1 MTKKK
6 ETESDNYLD
15 KSARK
20 LLKEFGEGS
29 HIPGSGS
36 ANALSALVA
45 IGMME
50 TVCKITLRKKK
61 FENIHKYFQLF
72 QEELSI
78 KFEPLL
84 EQLFQKDIEV
94 FDQVLNFRTSKHN
107 ATKESEREYSLNKEL
122 NELRLATE
130 IQIQICEICL
140 ELFDSATAIFDR
152 GFNAVRGDSG
162 VAISGL
168 LSASFGSLFVIFLN
182 LKSFPKSAWLTET
195 QTKAESLTKQL
206 INSQATG
213 FEKVL
218 DLYKELKNPDKQ
230 FEDELFS
237 EN

>member
-1 MTKKK
+1 MSKKK
-6 ETESDNYLD
+6 KTESDNYLD
-15 KSARK
+15 KSARN

-45 IGMME
+45 LGMME
-50 TVCKITLRKKK
+50 TVCIITLRKKK
-61 FENIHKYFQLF
+61 FENIHKYFQSF
-72 QEELSI
+72 QEQLSE
-78 KFEPLL
+78 KFKPLL
-84 EQLFQKDIEV
+84 EELFQKDIEV
-94 FDQVLNFRTSKHN
+94 FDQVMEFRLKKHS
-107 ATKESEREYSLNKEL
+107 ATEEADRESFLSKEL
-122 NELRLATE
+122 ENLRIATD

-140 ELFDSATAIFDR
+140 ELFESATAIFDR
-152 GFNAVRGDSG
+152 GFKAVRGDSG

-182 LKSFPKSAWLTET
+182 LKSFPKSLWLTET
-195 QTKAESLTKQL
+195 QAKAESLTKQL

-218 DLYKELKNPDKQ
+218 DIYAELKNPDKQ